1 MMEPI
6 EVIIKKEKK
15 PWYRNNWVVIPL
27 LLGFPYIGIPWM
39 WKFAD
44 YSGPL
49 KVILTGMELIGIM
62 YLSAQY
68 NTFWLIIILIA
79 SSIILSKFV
88 DSDFKWKG
96 GENVMKK
103 KILIGVG
110 VVVLGFFVISAI
122 GGSSNKGGS
131 APTTTTTSTNTTKPA
146 PAMAKIGEAVTD
158 KDLSFTVSEI
168 KTASSVGNSY
178 TKKDAQGIFTIVT
191 VKIANNTKETKTI
204 DSSAFQIVDSQGRKF
219 DRSIE
224 GQTAKGMSQGQV
236 DLFLQ
241 QVQPSLSVTGD
252 VVFDIPKDAT
262 GLKLLVKGSL
272 FSSGTEIDL
281 GK

>member
-1 MMEPI
+1 MEPV

-15 PWYRNNWVVIPL
+15 PWYKNSLVVIPL
-27 LLGFPYIGIPWM
+27 LLFFPYIGIPWV
-39 WKFAD
+39 WKFTD

-49 KVILTGMELIGIM
+49 KVILTGMELLAII
-62 YLSAQY
+62 YFSAQY
-68 NTFWLIIILIA
+68 NTLWFIIILIV
-79 SSIILSKFV
+79 SSVILNKFV
-88 DSDFKWKG
+88 DSEFKWKG
-96 GENVMKK
+96 GDNMKK
-103 KILIGVG
+103 KIILGVIGVII
-110 VVVLGFFVISAI
+110 LFAIISAI
-122 GGSSNKGGS
+122 GGSGNKGS
-131 APTTTTTSTNTTKPA
+131 STQTTTTTSTNTTKPA

-178 TKKDAQGIFTIVT
+178 TKKEAQGIFTIVT

-262 GLKLLVKGSL
+262 GLKLLVKGSV